1 MADFLLVPGS
11 VRAQLKVN
19 IPGSCEEV
27 NNNVVFYLTLRS
39 FKQGFCFLFFF
50 LKAINKESVGVK
62 QTTLPETVLSAV
74 SRGADHEEMK
84 EGLL

>member
-1 MADFLLVPGS
+1 MWCFILHYAVLN
-11 VRAQLKVN
+11 KVF
-19 IPGSCEEV
+19 
-27 NNNVVFYLTLRS
+27 VF
-39 FKQGFCFLFFF
+39 FFFF